1 MKKANWGIIGLG
13 NIAQKFAEGFVG
25 IENSCIKGIASS
37 NLNRLSEFQKNFNIN
52 ENYCF
57 SNYQDLINCAAIDI
71 IYITLPHSLHYE
83 WILRCINKEKN
94 VIVEKPATINYE
106 QILNLKKKIS
116 SKKFFFAEAFMY
128 RYHPQISKV
137 IEIIKDKK
145 IGNLVEM
152 ESYFG
157 LNLMEKKILFGIQK
171 KKKINEKSRLFDKSL
186 GGGAILDLGCYPSSM
201 SLLIASLKSNFKDVI
216 LKNKSVE
223 IYKTG
228 VDIDAS
234 TKLVF
239 DNEFISFI
247 GTSFKK
253 DLGKKTIIKGDAGE
267 IIIEDSW
274 HGNPSKVV
282 INGKINQIINIDAK
296 SNIYSYEIE
305 IFSKNFLE
313 KNYEV
318 EYPGVKFTETFLN
331 MKILDKWLN

>member
-1 MKKANWGIIGLG
+1 
-13 NIAQKFAEGFVG
+13 
-25 IENSCIKGIASS
+25 
-37 NLNRLSEFQKNFNIN
+37 
-52 ENYCF
+52 
-57 SNYQDLINCAAIDI
+57 
-71 IYITLPHSLHYE
+71 
-83 WILRCINKEKN
+83 
-94 VIVEKPATINYE
+94 
-106 QILNLKKKIS
+106 
-116 SKKFFFAEAFMY
+116 
-128 RYHPQISKV
+128 
-137 IEIIKDKK
+137 
-145 IGNLVEM
+145 
-152 ESYFG
+152 
-157 LNLMEKKILFGIQK
+157 
-171 KKKINEKSRLFDKSL
+171 
-186 GGGAILDLGCYPSSM
+186 M